1 MSEANLHRIDV
12 YHHLC
17 PPDYLAAVSRH
28 QPMVPILAG
37 WSLQKSLDDMGE
49 AGVATAVLSITTP
62 GFWFGDADETR
73 GLVRLSNDY
82 AARLV
87 ADHPGRFGLFAALP
101 LPDIEGSLR
110 EIEYALDTLNADG
123 IGLFT
128 DYDAK
133 YLGDPAFTPVL
144 AELDRRKCVVYTHP
158 ICPDCCKNLVPGV
171 SEASIEYGT
180 DTTRTIASLV
190 FSGAVARYGNI
201 KFIFS
206 HAGGTMP
213 FLIERFDRLALSPAA
228 KAHLPHGLRH
238 ELGRFHYD
246 TAQSANP
253 SALSCLLKIAA
264 VSQVLYGT
272 DFPFRTSIEHVEG
285 LRTCGFSTTELNAI
299 EHDNALQLLPRLG
312 R

>member
-1 MSEANLHRIDV
+1 MPMRPGV
-12 YHHLC
+12 WYGC
-17 PPDYLAAVSRH
+17 PTTMLP
-28 QPMVPILAG
+28 G
-37 WSLQKSLDDMGE
+37 WSQTIPAASASSRRCRFPTSRAACAKSN
-49 AGVATAVLSITTP
+49 
-62 GFWFGDADETR
+62 TR
-73 GLVRLSNDY
+73 STRLK
-82 AARLV
+82 
-87 ADHPGRFGLFAALP
+87 
-101 LPDIEGSLR
+101 
-110 EIEYALDTLNADG
+110 ADG